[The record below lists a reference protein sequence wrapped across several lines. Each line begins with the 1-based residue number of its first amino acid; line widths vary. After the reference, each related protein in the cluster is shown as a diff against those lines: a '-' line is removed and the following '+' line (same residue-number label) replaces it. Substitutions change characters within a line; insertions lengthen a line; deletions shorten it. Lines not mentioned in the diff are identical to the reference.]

1 MANYPSQLRERD
13 ELNLRLGIKSSLSQL
28 RSVIASLYVIYV
40 ANDKQAQVTYS
51 KESING
57 SLTSIKLEDN
67 LAQQIDTKFPA
78 AEKISSLVNKTPLF
92 TAQLEALQVGIELF
106 FHLAKINFVASG
118 LSERTG
124 SSRFQKKLAFAT
136 NMILV
141 DLYLSSHSS
150 EDVSKLL
157 AAWLEDKPFASKLE
171 DGLKML
177 LNTFTEETQYKIR
190 DNNLDEIVFNQEG
203 VYDTVLNEGEAISKD
218 GNEPVGPFRIYKS
231 YVASGMHPYL
241 IEQKQEFKLNGSVS
255 RADLENYAQLV
266 STALDITPRKT
277 TIEREVAEQPHK
289 QQQSS
294 NLLLFQFD
302 DATKFVW
309 ECIKLFNKNKELKQL
324 LSSDYRSNGGSTGNY
339 LRINSCFVAQLGQI
353 DIEGFESIYT
363 DEEGYINNGFD
374 AREVDKFA
382 IAVNDVFA
390 GRYKVVIE
398 DNNFKLFK
406 IVALD
411 EPRQQIF
418 FGAPGTGKSYRV
430 EQITEQYG
438 DDVIRTTFHPDSDY
452 STFVGCYKP
461 TMQELQGELTD
472 QPILDYDSLV
482 DKFKEYLN
490 VPNANITKACT
501 LFGYHYH
508 NSIVRMQEQGRRITD
523 LVNDAYKSNTS
534 YDSVVRGGMA
544 CYEEERY
551 IPASKT
557 EIAYSFVPQAFT
569 QAYTRAW
576 LNPSRPIFL
585 VIEELNR
592 GNCAQIFGDI
602 FQLLDRNDK
611 NESAY
616 SIIPDNDL
624 QKHLADQFKD
634 ADNIPADIQSGLKMR
649 LPSNLYIW
657 ATMNTSD
664 QSLFPIDSAF
674 KRRWIWKY
682 IPIANAELDYK
693 IQVGDKQYDWWSF
706 VEKVNN
712 EIEGATKSEDKK
724 LGYFFAKAENGI
736 IPADTFVS
744 KVVFYLWNDVFK
756 DSYDKTIF
764 KDGLTF
770 HRFFEPNGDPKLE
783 IIDTFL
789 HDLDLKAIGEE

>member
-1 MANYPSQLRERD
+1 MKDLYSFLEQTSNQSDFKANLSNRGGFITFSNSGRRGSVKYFQIGLD
-13 ELNLRLGIKSSLSQL
+13 SLL
-28 RSVIASLYVIYV
+28 TTLKDILAHLDVF
-40 ANDKQAQVTYS
+40 
-51 KESING
+51 G
-57 SLTSIKLEDN
+57 SLTDYVETPWRDNGSAYFTDPVANANSTVQTKPLFSTLSKIIIWANQPDLDNVDPDQKIVLTNETLSTAIDKLE
-67 LAQQIDTKFPA
+67 A
-78 AEKISSLVNKTPLF
+78 
-92 TAQLEALQVGIELF
+92 
-106 FHLAKINFVASG
+106 
-118 LSERTG
+118 
-124 SSRFQKKLAFAT
+124 
-136 NMILV
+136 
-141 DLYLSSHSS
+141 
-150 EDVSKLL
+150 
-157 AAWLEDKPFASKLE
+157 
-171 DGLKML
+171 
-177 LNTFTEETQYKIR
+177 
-190 DNNLDEIVFNQEG
+190 
-203 VYDTVLNEGEAISKD
+203 
-218 GNEPVGPFRIYKS
+218 
-231 YVASGMHPYL
+231 
-241 IEQKQEFKLNGSVS
+241 
-255 RADLENYAQLV
+255 
-266 STALDITPRKT
+266 
-277 TIEREVAEQPHK
+277 VAETFRPK
-289 QQQSS
+289 TDLKPVTPS
-294 NLLLFQFD
+294 NTILFQFD

-324 LSSDYRSNGGSTGNY
+324 LSSDYRANGGSTGNY
-339 LRINSCFVAQLGQI
+339 LRINGCFVAQLGQN

-382 IAVNDVFA
+382 VAINDVFA

-398 DNNFKLFK
+398 GNIFKLFK

-430 EQITEQYG
+430 EQITEQFG

-551 IPASKT
+551 IPTSKT

-736 IPADTFVS
+736 IPAETFVS

-770 HRFFEPNGDPKLE
+770 HRFFEPNGDPRLE

>member
-1 MANYPSQLRERD
+1 MAQIEEASPICRGKNLSWETILLFYNNMPREAMPKAQFHAFTESRINGWTQTHSQIARQLAFYYEKDGMCYPRFTGEISYAELFTYMQNWAANYFIPNPYAPSLKGYKPTCIYRAIVDAILSGESD
-13 ELNLRLGIKSSLSQL
+13 FDKILDGI
-28 RSVIASLYVIYV
+28 
-40 ANDKQAQVTYS
+40 
-51 KESING
+51 
-57 SLTSIKLEDN
+57 
-67 LAQQIDTKFPA
+67 F
-78 AEKISSLVNKTPLF
+78 
-92 TAQLEALQVGIELF
+92 GI
-106 FHLAKINFVASG
+106 
-118 LSERTG
+118 
-124 SSRFQKKLAFAT
+124 Q
-136 NMILV
+136 
-141 DLYLSSHSS
+141 LSSHDKVKVYLSNFTN
-150 EDVSKLL
+150 LL
-157 AAWLEDKPFASKLE
+157 F
-171 DGLKML
+171 
-177 LNTFTEETQYKIR
+177 
-190 DNNLDEIVFNQEG
+190 
-203 VYDTVLNEGEAISKD
+203 D
-218 GNEPVGPFRIYKS
+218 GNTVSMNDRASRPQQILVPDGDSAVDAQKYFDFFSSKS
-231 YVASGMHPYL
+231 
-241 IEQKQEFKLNGSVS
+241 
-255 RADLENYAQLV
+255 
-266 STALDITPRKT
+266 
-277 TIEREVAEQPHK
+277 
-289 QQQSS
+289 SS
-294 NLLLFQFD
+294 NVSISSRTTLFQFD

-324 LSSDYRSNGGSTGNY
+324 LSSDYRANGGSMGNY
-339 LRINSCFVAQLGQI
+339 LRINGCFVAQLGQI

-382 IAVNDVFA
+382 IAINDVFA
-390 GRYKVVIE
+390 GHYKVVIE
-398 DNNFKLFK
+398 GNIFKLFK

-693 IQVGDKQYDWWSF
+693 IQAGDNQYDWWSF

-736 IPADTFVS
+736 IPAETFVS

>member
-1 MANYPSQLRERD
+1 MEKIKYVHRQDCGFKLSAGNSGETS
-13 ELNLRLGIKSSLSQL
+13 LNLSTEIFDLIAKGSMQLGEEKDVTFKIYKEDCIKAICFIILKLPLYQSSSNSSTKIEDGISIFQKLIDKVNSIFGDKECVDYTVNLYYRTDGRIYLNRLKVDGFSIRDVLVENNSALLFKEESDGQIAIRIISDIKDGED
-28 RSVIASLYVIYV
+28 V
-40 ANDKQAQVTYS
+40 
-51 KESING
+51 
-57 SLTSIKLEDN
+57 EDN
-67 LAQQIDTKFPA
+67 LA
-78 AEKISSLVNKTPLF
+78 E
-92 TAQLEALQVGIELF
+92 
-106 FHLAKINFVASG
+106 
-118 LSERTG
+118 
-124 SSRFQKKLAFAT
+124 
-136 NMILV
+136 
-141 DLYLSSHSS
+141 
-150 EDVSKLL
+150 
-157 AAWLEDKPFASKLE
+157 
-171 DGLKML
+171 
-177 LNTFTEETQYKIR
+177 
-190 DNNLDEIVFNQEG
+190 
-203 VYDTVLNEGEAISKD
+203 
-218 GNEPVGPFRIYKS
+218 
-231 YVASGMHPYL
+231 
-241 IEQKQEFKLNGSVS
+241 
-255 RADLENYAQLV
+255 
-266 STALDITPRKT
+266 
-277 TIEREVAEQPHK
+277 
-289 QQQSS
+289 QQSS

-324 LSSDYRSNGGSTGNY
+324 LSSDYRSNGGSMGNY

-382 IAVNDVFA
+382 IAINDVFA

-398 DNNFKLFK
+398 GNNFKLFK

-634 ADNIPADIQSGLKMR
+634 AENIPADIQSGLKMR

-693 IQVGDKQYDWWSF
+693 IQVGDNQYDWWSF

>member
-1 MANYPSQLRERD
+1 MEKIKYVHRQDCGFKLSAGNSGETS
-13 ELNLRLGIKSSLSQL
+13 LNLSTEIFDLIAKGSMQLGEEKDVTFKIYKEDCIKAICFIILKLPLYQSSSNSSTKIEDGISIFQKLIDKVNSIFGDKECVDYTVNLYYRTDGRIYLNRLKVDGFSIRDVLVENNSALLFKEESDGQIAIRIISDIKDGED
-28 RSVIASLYVIYV
+28 V
-40 ANDKQAQVTYS
+40 
-51 KESING
+51 
-57 SLTSIKLEDN
+57 EDN
-67 LAQQIDTKFPA
+67 LA
-78 AEKISSLVNKTPLF
+78 E
-92 TAQLEALQVGIELF
+92 
-106 FHLAKINFVASG
+106 
-118 LSERTG
+118 
-124 SSRFQKKLAFAT
+124 
-136 NMILV
+136 
-141 DLYLSSHSS
+141 
-150 EDVSKLL
+150 
-157 AAWLEDKPFASKLE
+157 
-171 DGLKML
+171 
-177 LNTFTEETQYKIR
+177 
-190 DNNLDEIVFNQEG
+190 
-203 VYDTVLNEGEAISKD
+203 
-218 GNEPVGPFRIYKS
+218 
-231 YVASGMHPYL
+231 
-241 IEQKQEFKLNGSVS
+241 
-255 RADLENYAQLV
+255 
-266 STALDITPRKT
+266 
-277 TIEREVAEQPHK
+277 
-289 QQQSS
+289 QQSS

-324 LSSDYRSNGGSTGNY
+324 LSSDYRSNGGSAGNY
-339 LRINSCFVAQLGQI
+339 LRINGCFVAQLGQI

-374 AREVDKFA
+374 ARDVDKFA
-382 IAVNDVFA
+382 IAINDVFA

-398 DNNFKLFK
+398 GNNFKLFK

-585 VIEELNR
+585 IIEELNR

-693 IQVGDKQYDWWSF
+693 IQVGDNQYDWWSF

-736 IPADTFVS
+736 IPAETFVS

>member
-1 MANYPSQLRERD
+1 MEKIKYVHRQDCGFKLSAGNSGETS
-13 ELNLRLGIKSSLSQL
+13 LNLSTEIFDLIAKGSMQLGEEKDVTFKIYKEDCIKAICFIILKLPLYQSSSNSSTKIEDGISIFQKLIDKVNSIFGDKECVDYTVNLYYRTDGRIYLNRLKVDGFSIRDVLVENNSALLFKEESDGQIAIRIISDIKDGED
-28 RSVIASLYVIYV
+28 V
-40 ANDKQAQVTYS
+40 
-51 KESING
+51 
-57 SLTSIKLEDN
+57 EDN
-67 LAQQIDTKFPA
+67 L
-78 AEKISSLVNKTPLF
+78 
-92 TAQLEALQVGIELF
+92 
-106 FHLAKINFVASG
+106 
-118 LSERTG
+118 
-124 SSRFQKKLAFAT
+124 
-136 NMILV
+136 
-141 DLYLSSHSS
+141 
-150 EDVSKLL
+150 
-157 AAWLEDKPFASKLE
+157 
-171 DGLKML
+171 
-177 LNTFTEETQYKIR
+177 TE
-190 DNNLDEIVFNQEG
+190 
-203 VYDTVLNEGEAISKD
+203 
-218 GNEPVGPFRIYKS
+218 
-231 YVASGMHPYL
+231 
-241 IEQKQEFKLNGSVS
+241 
-255 RADLENYAQLV
+255 
-266 STALDITPRKT
+266 
-277 TIEREVAEQPHK
+277 
-289 QQQSS
+289 QQSS

-324 LSSDYRSNGGSTGNY
+324 LSSKYRANGGSTGNY
-339 LRINSCFVAQLGQI
+339 LRINGCFVAQLGQI

-374 AREVDKFA
+374 ARDVDKFA
-382 IAVNDVFA
+382 IAINDVFA

-398 DNNFKLFK
+398 GNIFKLFK

-430 EQITEQYG
+430 EQITEQFG

-693 IQVGDKQYDWWSF
+693 IQAGDNQYDWWSF

>member
-1 MANYPSQLRERD
+1 MKVDITSMFFNSKIEGKTATPAWRTSIGQNKSKECRIETEVPGVSDMIIGMTYMMQTDLDNLDKKDVSGELMLCAFFDKVFVNSKRVKGAKYTLLLLRETSDSHEGRLQICYAPKITYKGISNSSNIDKIRESLGCSADGCWFVYEISIKNQD
-13 ELNLRLGIKSSLSQL
+13 ELHFSAVVVDANQPALYKGTSQDRSRLWRSLLPS
-28 RSVIASLYVIYV
+28 
-40 ANDKQAQVTYS
+40 
-51 KESING
+51 G
-57 SLTSIKLEDN
+57 ED
-67 LAQQIDTKFPA
+67 
-78 AEKISSLVNKTPLF
+78 IS
-92 TAQLEALQVGIELF
+92 
-106 FHLAKINFVASG
+106 
-118 LSERTG
+118 
-124 SSRFQKKLAFAT
+124 
-136 NMILV
+136 
-141 DLYLSSHSS
+141 
-150 EDVSKLL
+150 
-157 AAWLEDKPFASKLE
+157 
-171 DGLKML
+171 
-177 LNTFTEETQYKIR
+177 
-190 DNNLDEIVFNQEG
+190 
-203 VYDTVLNEGEAISKD
+203 
-218 GNEPVGPFRIYKS
+218 
-231 YVASGMHPYL
+231 
-241 IEQKQEFKLNGSVS
+241 
-255 RADLENYAQLV
+255 
-266 STALDITPRKT
+266 
-277 TIEREVAEQPHK
+277 TI
-289 QQQSS
+289 
-294 NLLLFQFD
+294 LFQSK

-309 ECIKLFNKNKELKQL
+309 ECLKYFSKNKDLEKLFNSGHYNTYDKYDGRSYIRLNDRYCIIAKIAKDGNEKDHDNISIYDGRIINDDFYMSEKNQMEEFISVINEVYKGKYKIVQEGEWGEAIFKL
-324 LSSDYRSNGGSTGNY
+324 LS
-339 LRINSCFVAQLGQI
+339 
-353 DIEGFESIYT
+353 
-363 DEEGYINNGFD
+363 
-374 AREVDKFA
+374 
-382 IAVNDVFA
+382 
-390 GRYKVVIE
+390 
-398 DNNFKLFK
+398 
-406 IVALD
+406 ALD

-430 EQITEQYG
+430 EQITEQFG

-461 TMQELQGELTD
+461 TMQELQGELTN

-576 LNPSRPIFL
+576 LNLSRPIFL

-693 IQVGDKQYDWWSF
+693 IQVGDNQYDWWSF

-724 LGYFFAKAENGI
+724 LGYFFAKAENEI

-789 HDLDLKAIGEE
+789 HDLDLKAFGEE

>member
-1 MANYPSQLRERD
+1 MEKIKYVHRQDCGFKLSAGNSGETS
-13 ELNLRLGIKSSLSQL
+13 LNLSNEIFELVAKGSMQLGEEKDVTFKIYKEDCIKAICFIILKLPLYQSSSNSSTKIEDGISIFQKLIDKVNSIFGDKECVDYTVNLYYRTDGRIYLNRLKVDGFSIRDVLVENNSALLFKEESDGQIAIRIISDIKDGED
-28 RSVIASLYVIYV
+28 V
-40 ANDKQAQVTYS
+40 
-51 KESING
+51 
-57 SLTSIKLEDN
+57 EDN
-67 LAQQIDTKFPA
+67 L
-78 AEKISSLVNKTPLF
+78 
-92 TAQLEALQVGIELF
+92 
-106 FHLAKINFVASG
+106 
-118 LSERTG
+118 
-124 SSRFQKKLAFAT
+124 
-136 NMILV
+136 
-141 DLYLSSHSS
+141 
-150 EDVSKLL
+150 
-157 AAWLEDKPFASKLE
+157 
-171 DGLKML
+171 
-177 LNTFTEETQYKIR
+177 TE
-190 DNNLDEIVFNQEG
+190 
-203 VYDTVLNEGEAISKD
+203 
-218 GNEPVGPFRIYKS
+218 
-231 YVASGMHPYL
+231 
-241 IEQKQEFKLNGSVS
+241 
-255 RADLENYAQLV
+255 
-266 STALDITPRKT
+266 
-277 TIEREVAEQPHK
+277 
-289 QQQSS
+289 QQSS

-324 LSSDYRSNGGSTGNY
+324 LSSDYRTNGGSMGNY
-339 LRINSCFVAQLGQI
+339 LRINGCFVAQLGQNY
-353 DIEGFESIYT
+353 IEGFESIFT

-693 IQVGDKQYDWWSF
+693 IQVGDNQYDWWSF
-706 VEKVNN
+706 IEKVNN